1 MLALSYE
8 EAMENSPIVLT
19 LTLDNS
25 QPIALTSFVKAFT
38 SLADEYR
45 DQVRKNADFENE
57 DAEIFVKEVRQGSI
71 IADLIPYAIQALPI
85 IASELDQIYLVV
97 EFVNKWKERLISL
110 TEGIVPPG
118 SSKSDL
124 KRWMDGVEAIAR
136 DPKAKATL
144 EAATFEDGKRQ
155 VRAAFTFQSSEAK
168 KIRATASKEIERI
181 EKSQNTEF
189 TRVLM
194 VFTRSDVSNA
204 KIGKRSGERVLVQQ
218 IYDRSLALTYGS
230 ELAEQ
235 RIKHEIRESDEN
247 IYKKGFIVDVNVQ
260 YVGTRPVAYSI
271 IEVREVID
279 LPTEE
284 Q

>member
-235 RIKHEIRESDEN
+235 RI
-247 IYKKGFIVDVNVQ
+247 
-260 YVGTRPVAYSI
+260 
-271 IEVREVID
+271 
-279 LPTEE
+279 
-284 Q
+284 